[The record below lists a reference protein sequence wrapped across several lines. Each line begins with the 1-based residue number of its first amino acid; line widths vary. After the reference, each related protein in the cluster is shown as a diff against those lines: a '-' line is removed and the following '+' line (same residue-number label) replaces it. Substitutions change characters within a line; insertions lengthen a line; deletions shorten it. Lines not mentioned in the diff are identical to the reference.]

1 MENIVAAETSTKKDK
16 IQTAQI
22 RHLPLRWAITILSGL
37 VVYLAPL
44 PQGITPQSWRLFA
57 IFVATITGSILR
69 PAPGGAIVLLGI
81 ASIALTRSMPLS
93 PEVVRTVTDPRTL
106 ETLRLKATLAGYAE
120 PVVWLVLAAFFI
132 SRGMVKTG
140 LGRRIALFFIRLLG
154 HRSLGLAYALVGTD
168 ALLATVIPSNAA
180 RMGGIL
186 FPVARSVAEAYDS
199 RPGPTAAR
207 LGAFLMSFMYQCEVI
222 ICGMFLT
229 GQAGN
234 VLIQKFAFQMTGIDL
249 NYARW
254 MLAAFVPGL
263 VSLAI
268 VSLLL
273 YRIFP
278 PEIKETAEAA
288 GFARAELEK
297 MGRMSR
303 REKIM
308 LCVFFLVA
316 VMWMTAGFHQ
326 IEYAVIALT
335 GICILLLSAVID
347 WEDLMTERSAWD
359 VFIWYGGLIRMAEA
373 LGEAGITKRFA
384 EMVAGMTTGWRW
396 WAALG
401 LLAIVYYYAH
411 YVFASIT
418 AHIMAMYIP
427 FLSVAIATGS
437 PAFLAVALLAF
448 FSNMSAGLT
457 HYGTTPGPI
466 YFGAGYLSQQN
477 WWKLGLIAS
486 VPNIVIWTVV
496 GIVWWKILGWW

>member
-1 MENIVAAETSTKKDK
+1 MENLVAAETSTKKEKKYDG
-16 IQTAQI
+16 QI
-22 RHLPLRWAITILSGL
+22 RNQTLRWAITLLCGL
-37 VVYLAPL
+37 AVYLAPL
-44 PQGITPQSWRLFA
+44 PPGITPQSWRLFA

-93 PEVVRTVTDPRTL
+93 AEIVKTVTDPRAL
-106 ETLRLKATLAGYAE
+106 ETLRLRATLAGYAE
-120 PVVWLVLAAFFI
+120 PVVWLVLTAFFI
-132 SRGMVKTG
+132 SRGMIKTG
-140 LGRRIALFFIRLLG
+140 LGRRIALLFIRALG

-186 FPVARSVAEAYDS
+186 FPIARSVAEAYDS
-199 RPGPTAAR
+199 KPGPTAAR
-207 LGAFLMSFMYQCEVI
+207 LGAFLMSFLYQCEVI

-234 VLIQKFAFQMTGIDL
+234 ILIQRFAFQVSGIDL
-249 NYARW
+249 NYTRW
-254 MLAAFVPGL
+254 MIAGIVPGL
-263 VSLAI
+263 ISLVI

-278 PEIKETAEAA
+278 PEIKETAGAA
-288 GFARAELEK
+288 DFARAELEK
-297 MGRMSR
+297 MGMMSR
-303 REKIM
+303 QEKFM
-308 LCVFFLVA
+308 LCVFCFVA
-316 VMWMTAGFHQ
+316 VMWMTNGFHG

-335 GICILLLSAVID
+335 GICILLLSNVID

-359 VFIWYGGLIRMAEA
+359 VFIWYGGLVRMAEA

-401 LLAIVYYYAH
+401 LLVIVYYYAH
-411 YVFASIT
+411 YVFASIS
-418 AHIMAMYIP
+418 AHIMAMYTP
-427 FLSVAIATGS
+427 FLIVAIATGS

-466 YFGAGYLSQQN
+466 YFGAGYLSQQK
-477 WWKLGLIAS
+477 WWQLGLIAS
-486 VPNIVIWTVV
+486 IPNIVIWTTV
-496 GIVWWKILGWW
+496 GLIWWKILGWW